1 MTRSR
6 MRKAEFRPWRFAIIG
21 GAVALLLASLAGFG
35 AHQGTPL
42 AAKGKPAEVAPAEEE
57 TAPAKPDTVRILI
70 QTVPPRKAS
79 VRWGG
84 KSLGTIPA
92 PRPLVVERPRDSGP
106 LDLVI
111 RAAGYLPVHTRA
123 YTFNDSRVAVKLTSP
138 AEKNK
143 LFGYRQELPPNPDGG
158 APDALPPAGGHPAP
172 STSAPVAP
180 PIPLAPAPQAPQG
193 P

>member
-6 MRKAEFRPWRFAIIG
+6 TRTLEFRPWRFAIIG
-21 GAVALLLASLAGFG
+21 GAVALLLASLAGWG
-35 AHQGTPL
+35 AGKGTPP
-42 AAKGKPAEVAPAEEE
+42 AAKSKTAEAAPTDEE
-57 TAPAKPDTVRILI
+57 TPAAKPDTVRILI

-79 VRWGG
+79 VKWGG
-84 KSLGTIPA
+84 KSLGTIPV

-143 LFGYRQELPPNPDGG
+143 LFGFREEAPPNPDGG
-158 APDALPPAGGHPAP
+158 VPDALPRPVAP
-172 STSAPVAP
+172 SVPPTSGPVAP
-180 PIPLAPAPQAPQG
+180 PIPPAPAPQAP
-193 P
+193 

>member
-6 MRKAEFRPWRFAIIG
+6 IRKAEFRPWRFAIIG

-35 AHQGTPL
+35 ANQGTPP
-42 AAKGKPAEVAPAEEE
+42 AAKGKSAEVAPAEEE
-57 TAPAKPDTVRILI
+57 TPPAKPDTVRILI
-70 QTVPPRKAS
+70 QTVPPRRAS

-123 YTFNDSRVAVKLTSP
+123 YTFNDSRVAVKLTAP

-158 APDALPPAGGHPAP
+158 APDALPPAGGAP
-172 STSAPVAP
+172 VPSPSAPVGP
-180 PIPLAPAPQAPQG
+180 PMPPPPAPQAP
-193 P
+193 